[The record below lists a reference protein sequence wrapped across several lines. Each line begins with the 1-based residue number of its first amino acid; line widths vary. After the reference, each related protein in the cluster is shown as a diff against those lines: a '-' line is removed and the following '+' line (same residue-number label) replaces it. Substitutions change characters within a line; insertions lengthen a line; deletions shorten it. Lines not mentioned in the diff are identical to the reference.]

1 MLNLD
6 SNMKFKHLLIF
17 LFSYSFSFAQ
27 NIDYIENKGQW
38 NSNIKYEVNIQGGT
52 IFIEENSLTFNYIDS
67 DQLNKLH
74 LESNLK
80 PEISVDAFAYKVD
93 LLNSNTTPNFKPFN
107 KKEKYH
113 NYFIGNNSNKWKS
126 KVPIYSEVIVE
137 EVYNKI
143 DMKLHS
149 IDTYF
154 KYDFIVEP
162 EGNTNQ
168 ILLSYN
174 HIKPSLENGKLIF
187 DIGFNKVIEQTPIAY
202 QIIDNKTC
210 YVSQNLF

>member
-27 NIDYIENKGQW
+27 NIDYIENIGQW

-93 LLNSNTTPNFKPFN
+93 LLNSNPKPNFKPFN
-107 KKEKYH
+107 KKK
-113 NYFIGNNSNKWKS
+113 NI
-126 KVPIYSEVIVE
+126 II
-137 EVYNKI
+137 
-143 DMKLHS
+143 
-149 IDTYF
+149 
-154 KYDFIVEP
+154 
-162 EGNTNQ
+162 
-168 ILLSYN
+168 ILLATIQISGNQKFPY
-174 HIKPSLENGKLIF
+174 ILRFLLRKYTTKLI
-187 DIGFNKVIEQTPIAY
+187 
-202 QIIDNKTC
+202 
-210 YVSQNLF
+210 